1 MDRVYG
7 ATEACEFIKKYNFE
21 ASTAAFDSAIGTHD

>member
-7 ATEACEFIKKYNFE
+7 ATEACAYIKQYNFE
-21 ASTAAFDSAIGTHD
+21 ASTMAFDSAIRTDG